1 MLVVNSRLSVP
12 LKELDFSFS
21 RSSGPGGQHV
31 NKVNTKVTL
40 HWDVATS
47 PSLPEAVRQRFQ
59 ERFAGRINRR
69 GQIVVTSQRF
79 RDQGRNV
86 ADCLDKL
93 RNMVLAVADPVK
105 PRRSTRPTRASRER
119 RLRAKRAQANKK
131 STRRAPRMDD

>member
-47 PSLPEAVRQRFQ
+47 PSLPAAVRQRFQ

-86 ADCLDKL
+86 ADCLDKV
-93 RNMVLAVADPVK
+93 RNMVLAVAAPVK
-105 PRRSTRPTRASRER
+105 PRRPTRPTRASRER
-119 RLRAKRAQANKK
+119 RLRAKRAQATKK
-131 STRRAPRMDD
+131 STRPAPRIDD

>member
-12 LKELDFSFS
+12 LKELNFSFS

-59 ERFAGRINRR
+59 ERF
-69 GQIVVTSQRF
+69 Q
-79 RDQGRNV
+79 
-86 ADCLDKL
+86 
-93 RNMVLAVADPVK
+93 
-105 PRRSTRPTRASRER
+105 
-119 RLRAKRAQANKK
+119 
-131 STRRAPRMDD
+131 

>member
-1 MLVVNSRLSVP
+1 MLVVNSRITIP

-40 HWDVATS
+40 HWDLAAS
-47 PSLPEAVRQRFQ
+47 PSLSESVRRRFR
-59 ERFAGRINRR
+59 ERFANRINRR
-69 GQIVVTSQRF
+69 GQMVVTSQRF

-93 RNMVLAVADPVK
+93 RKMVLAVAQPAK
-105 PRRSTRPTRASRER
+105 PRRPTRPTRASRER
-119 RLRAKRAQANKK
+119 RLRAKRAQSNKK
-131 STRRAPRMDD
+131 STRRAPTGED